1 MALRG
6 GGVARGVRGLSG
18 AGPAGRAAAPGGAR
32 RGGVP
37 AARGLLARALAS
49 LQTGFVGLPNVGK
62 STLFNSLVGAGAA
75 QAANFPFC
83 TIEPNVGVVGVP
95 DRRLAPL
102 AEISASKK
110 TVPASIEFVDIAG
123 LVRGASQGEGM
134 GNAFLSHIRS
144 VDCVVQVVRC
154 FEDDNV
160 VHVDG
165 RVDAVADIETIGV
178 ELVLAD
184 LAQAEKRAEKL
195 RKGSRNPK
203 EKDVTAVELAALE
216 RLLPALEDGRPAR
229 SVELSEEE
237 GALVGQLQLLTA
249 KPCIYAANVGEGD
262 LADGGAGNPH
272 LAALRAHAAEE
283 GAGVVVVCAQ
293 LEAELAEMEPEEREE
308 FLQEAGAT
316 DGSGLEVLIRQ
327 AFRGLG
333 LRTYFTTGEQE
344 TRAWTIREGMTAPQA
359 AGVIHTDFE
368 KGFIKAETAA
378 YDAFVEAQGWGGAK
392 EKGEVRM
399 EGKEY
404 VVNDGDVM
412 LFRFNV

>member
-1 MALRG
+1 M
-6 GGVARGVRGLSG
+6 
-18 AGPAGRAAAPGGAR
+18 
-32 RGGVP
+32 
-37 AARGLLARALAS
+37 
-49 LQTGFVGLPNVGK
+49 GLPNVGK

-95 DRRLAPL
+95 DRRLEPL
-102 AEISASKK
+102 SEISSSKK

-165 RVDAVADIETIGV
+165 RVDSVADTETIGM

-184 LAQAEKRAEKL
+184 LAQVEKRMEKL

-203 EKDVTAVELAALE
+203 DKDANALELASLE
-216 RLLPALEDGRPAR
+216 RILPALEDGQPAR
-229 SVELSEEE
+229 SVELTEEE
-237 GALVGQLQLLTA
+237 AALVGQLQLLTS
-249 KPCIYAANVGEGD
+249 KPVVYAANIGEGD
-262 LADGGAGNPH
+262 LADGGASNTH
-272 LAALRAHAAEE
+272 LKALRERAAAE
-283 GAGVVVVCAQ
+283 GSGVVVVCAQ
-293 LEAELAEMEPEEREE
+293 LEAELAELGPEERQE
-308 FLQEAGAT
+308 FLQEAGVT
-316 DGSGLEVLIRQ
+316 DGSGLEVLIRE

-378 YDAFVEAQGWGGAK
+378 YDAFVEAKGWGGAK

-404 VVNDGDVM
+404 VVADGDVM

>member
-1 MALRG
+1 
-6 GGVARGVRGLSG
+6 
-18 AGPAGRAAAPGGAR
+18 
-32 RGGVP
+32 
-37 AARGLLARALAS
+37 
-49 LQTGFVGLPNVGK
+49 VGK

-102 AEISASKK
+102 AKISASKK

-165 RVDAVADIETIGV
+165 RVDSVADIETIGV

-184 LAQAEKRAEKL
+184 LAQAEKRAERL

-203 EKDVTAVELAALE
+203 EKEANAVELAALE

-237 GALVGQLQLLTA
+237 TALVGQLQLLTA

-262 LADGGAGNPH
+262 LADGGASNMH
-272 LAALRAHAAEE
+272 LAALRERAAEE

-293 LEAELAEMEPEEREE
+293 LEAELAELGPEEREE
-308 FLQEAGAT
+308 FLQEAGAK

-327 AFRGLG
+327 AFQGLG

-378 YDAFVEAQGWGGAK
+378 YDAFVAAQGGGGAK

-404 VVNDGDVM
+404 VVADGDVM